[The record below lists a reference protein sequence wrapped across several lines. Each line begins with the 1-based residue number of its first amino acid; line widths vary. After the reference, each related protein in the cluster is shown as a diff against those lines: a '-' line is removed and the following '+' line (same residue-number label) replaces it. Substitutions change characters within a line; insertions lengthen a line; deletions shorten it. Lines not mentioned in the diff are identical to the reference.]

1 MKLRQLPEDFKVE
14 EIASRTP
21 QKEGKYCLY
30 LLEKR
35 GLETVA
41 LIKDIARKHTIP
53 LTDFGIAGLKDRHAV
68 SKQYITLPKQ
78 KEISNTK
85 ENNFSLTRVGYTDTS
100 LKIGDLRG
108 NKFEITVR
116 DIPEKDL
123 SGVLERVEQ
132 INYGVP
138 NYFDS
143 QRFGSVIH
151 NEFIAEKIAKEDYE
165 AAVKLFLTAYSRHE
179 AQKQKQ
185 DKRLIK
191 EKWEQFGT
199 LRLDNT
205 TFQRIQKGYV
215 KNKDWKE
222 AYLKIPLH
230 LRKIFAAA
238 HQSYQWNEN
247 VKTIIEKVCMDSI
260 KVKYKV
266 GELFFYGTLS
276 DEQKKQ
282 IPKKVLCGT
291 HERPALVTPRDFSMT
306 KPAPDELNKNKYKT
320 TLAFTLPKGS
330 YATIITKRIF
340 LQ

>member
-14 EIASRTP
+14 EIASRTTE
-21 QKEGKYCLY
+21 QDGRYCLY

-35 GLETVA
+35 GMETVA
-41 LIKDIARKHTIP
+41 LLKSIARTTGIP
-53 LTDFGIAGLKDRHAV
+53 ITDFGVAGLKDRHAV
-68 SKQYITLPKQ
+68 SKQYITLPKEKQ
-78 KEISNTK
+78 IANIKE
-85 ENNFSLTRVGYTDTS
+85 ENFSLKLLGYTDTA
-100 LKIGDLRG
+100 LKVGDLRG

-123 SGVLERVEQ
+123 SAILERVQEIQ
-132 INYGVP
+132 YGAP

-143 QRFGSVIH
+143 QRFGSVIN
-151 NEFIAEKIAKEDYE
+151 NEFIEEKVAKEDYE
-165 AAVKLFLTAYSRHE
+165 TAVKLFLTAYSRHE

-185 DKRLIK
+185 EKRLIK

-199 LRLDNT
+199 LRLDNK
-205 TFQRIQKGYV
+205 TFQRIQKGYA

-238 HQSYQWNEN
+238 HQSYQWNET
-247 VKTIIEKVCMDSI
+247 VKKIIEKTVENII

-266 GELFFYGTLS
+266 GELFFYETLS
-276 DEQKKQ
+276 DGQKKQ
-282 IPKKVLCGT
+282 IPKRVSFGT
-291 HERPALVTPRDFSMT
+291 HERPALVTPREFSMT
-306 KPAPDELNKNKYKT
+306 KPAPDELNTGKYKT
-320 TLAFTLPKGS
+320 TLSFTLPKGS